1 MIFRVSGV
9 NTFYTTI
16 YAHKAYYDATITFA
30 GPNFNYT
37 IFDVHETNDANAID
51 DSNGSGDH
59 AEDIDHKW
67 NWKFVYNL
75 KYLFHGRMGS
85 ISKILETLIK

>member
-1 MIFRVSGV
+1 MIFCVSGV

-37 IFDVHETNDANAID
+37 IFDTDDSNAID

-59 AEDIDHKW
+59 AENID
-67 NWKFVYNL
+67 L
-75 KYLFHGRMGS
+75 K
-85 ISKILETLIK
+85 

>member
-1 MIFRVSGV
+1 MIHNISAYIRIFRVSGV

-37 IFDVHETNDANAID
+37 IFDTDDSNAID
-51 DSNGSGDH
+51 GSNGSGDH

-67 NWKFVYNL
+67 NLKFIYE
-75 KYLFHGRMGS
+75 
-85 ISKILETLIK
+85 LEPY

>member
-1 MIFRVSGV
+1 MDHDFCISGV
-9 NTFYTTI
+9 NTFYTTV
-16 YAHKAYYDATITFA
+16 YAHKPYYDATITFA

-37 IFDVHETNDANAID
+37 IFDNDDSNAID

-67 NWKFVYNL
+67 NLKFIYEL
-75 KYLFHGRMGS
+75 KVPFHLRLRS
-85 ISKILETLIK
+85 ILKIPETWHD